1 MSSKFLLVF
10 LAAAC
15 AVVHALGFVSPFLPS
30 SSSSSLRLVVGH
42 HRKHYF
48 INSCR
53 TRSRDISFSSLR
65 SGGSSTPSDDSDS
78 NNVYAS
84 EEDDNDGEIELV
96 SDEEKQKI
104 GNLVADA
111 EWAGLSME
119 IADVVRTA
127 VIEDLKK
134 NSREFLN
141 KDDYSVGDFSK
152 EIDKR
157 VKAEIAKIREKD
169 EYEVKNKKMLQCY
182 FLCPR

>member
-1 MSSKFLLVF
+1 MPKLFLLLVII
-10 LAAAC
+10 LSADI
-15 AVVHALGFVSPFLPS
+15 VNVLGFAPSSRFVAVDRPRHYHVSFSPSTACQNTQRVVSFLQS
-30 SSSSSLRLVVGH
+30 SSS
-42 HRKHYF
+42 
-48 INSCR
+48 
-53 TRSRDISFSSLR
+53 
-65 SGGSSTPSDDSDS
+65 P
-78 NNVYAS
+78 
-84 EEDDNDGEIELV
+84 
-96 SDEEKQKI
+96 SDEESEMEELTSEEIQQQQQQI

-141 KDDYSVGDFSK
+141 KDEYLVGDFSK

-169 EYEVKNKKMLQCY
+169 EYEVSIYIYLLSQ
-182 FLCPR
+182 